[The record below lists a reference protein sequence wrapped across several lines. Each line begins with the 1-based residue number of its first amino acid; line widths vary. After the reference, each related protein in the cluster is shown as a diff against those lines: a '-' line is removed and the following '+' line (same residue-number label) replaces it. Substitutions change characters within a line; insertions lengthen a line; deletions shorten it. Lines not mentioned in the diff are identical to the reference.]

1 MSENRTTWFEA
12 YESLVL
18 LYPKMTATVAIG
30 AVSLA
35 TRMMPFSRPRT
46 QNGPANDM
54 AVPTVPRLV
63 TSADARKRRSA
74 ERKSSKAT
82 ARKKSKRTHSRR
94 KVA

>member
-12 YESLVL
+12 CESLVL
-18 LYPKMTATVAIG
+18 FYPKMTATVAIG
-30 AVSLA
+30 ALSLA
-35 TRMMPFSRPRT
+35 TRMMPFSQPRT

-54 AVPTVPRLV
+54 AAPRLV
-63 TSADARKRRSA
+63 TSAGARKRRSA

-94 KVA
+94 KAA